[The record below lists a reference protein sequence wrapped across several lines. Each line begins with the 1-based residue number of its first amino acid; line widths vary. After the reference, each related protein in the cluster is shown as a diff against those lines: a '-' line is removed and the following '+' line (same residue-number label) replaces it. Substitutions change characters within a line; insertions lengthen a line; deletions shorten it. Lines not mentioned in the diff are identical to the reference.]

1 VRPLPLLA
9 AALLVALAAAGAA
22 PLFLDILPP
31 GQDGLV
37 PASTVTAGAHA
48 PDQLAMYRDLILAAP
63 GLAEPDLARFFKD
76 ASIGAP
82 AAPERVETPRPGV
95 TVARDAFGVPHV
107 TGATRGDVFFG
118 AGWVT
123 AEDRLFLAD
132 ALRNMGRGRFT
143 QFAGD
148 LRDVLGAVGFD
159 RTYAAVAG
167 YYYGYLSKVLRQA
180 LGRRVRGRYR
190 MLRCADGRRAA
201 CAAAVRGSLA
211 AAADALTA
219 RFGSASPAT
228 WQAEPRQDDIH
239 FALAGT
245 LVVGPIPWQNRPT
258 FQQVVQIR
266 P

>member
-1 VRPLPLLA
+1 MRPLPLLA
-9 AALLVALAAAGAA
+9 AALLVAVAAAAGAA

-48 PDQLAMYRDLILAAP
+48 TDQLAMYPRLLHAVFDAQLSDFYPQIPLPFDDAP
-63 GLAEPDLARFFKD
+63 SDQ
-76 ASIGAP
+76 
-82 AAPERVETPRPGV
+82 
-95 TVARDAFGVPHV
+95 
-107 TGATRGDVFFG
+107 
-118 AGWVT
+118 
-123 AEDRLFLAD
+123 
-132 ALRNMGRGRFT
+132 N
-143 QFAGD
+143 
-148 LRDVLGAVGFD
+148 LGSAYQDG
-159 RTYAAVAG
+159 
-167 YYYGYLSKVLRQA
+167 YYGYLSKVLRQA

-211 AAADALTA
+211 AAVDALTA

-228 WQAEPRQDDIH
+228 WQADPRQDDIH